1 MSDTFQATVLSA
13 LTGLTRNVDELRA
26 GLDGVRAD
34 LNEVKADLNE
44 VKADQHELRTELN
57 GRIDDLRDRQT
68 QMRVDIMHRMEV
80 MQDALT
86 AIRGDIT
93 VNNATAF
100 AAREVNEHTR
110 DEVRTLA
117 AVLNG
122 VQLQVQRLQ
131 SEVQILQGGAR

>member
-26 GLDGVRAD
+26 GLDKLD
-34 LNEVKADLNE
+34 
-44 VKADQHELRTELN
+44 

-68 QMRVDIMHRMEV
+68 QMRVDIMHRMEA

-131 SEVQILQGGAR
+131 SEVQTLQGGTR